1 MSNVHILL
9 DISDIHHLHCDDLKN
24 SEIHDDAC
32 LVIPSFTC
40 VRCCGFKEHLN
51 HQGLCFRHEF

>member
-24 SEIHDDAC
+24 SERHDDAC
-32 LVIPSFTC
+32 LVISQLHVCQVLWLQRTLESS
-40 VRCCGFKEHLN
+40 GFV
-51 HQGLCFRHEF
+51 FSP